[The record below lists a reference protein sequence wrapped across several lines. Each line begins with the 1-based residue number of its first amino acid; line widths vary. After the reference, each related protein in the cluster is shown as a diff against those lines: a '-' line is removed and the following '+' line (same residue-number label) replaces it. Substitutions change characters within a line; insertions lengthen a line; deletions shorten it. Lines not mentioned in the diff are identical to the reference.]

1 MSEALRRYA
10 FSERLADILG
20 QSRRDL
26 RVRVTL
32 MITDGLLP
40 PGPRGPGAPPATA
53 DYAADLLIGVMA
65 APQQVQTVDAIHCYR
80 ALRAGRTQRAE
91 TPGVVVG
98 APRLAVNAPDASP
111 LAPRHLRFGE
121 VLARLIDHARDDA
134 TRAMLARDL
143 FGIWVAR
150 GFPAAAVQL
159 ATSSEGRRSLFN
171 RRYEPEPGAR
181 PPIWLDPARG
191 GSADPGLFHTVFLP
205 ASKLIEIG
213 RHIAPPPD
221 ERTAL
226 MLDLG
231 QKIANLAQLAREHRN
246 RRPWEKFLAAAAVA
260 EDVIERID
268 ARERSHLAEI
278 AEFGSNPGNLRMLT
292 YIPDDL
298 PASAPLVVVLHGCTQ
313 TAAAYDTGTGWS
325 TLAERHGFALLL
337 PEQRRSNNPLR
348 CLNWFRREDF
358 ARDGGEAQSI
368 RQMVEHLVAAHGL
381 DRKRIFVTGLSA
393 GGAMTSVMLA
403 THPDLFAGGAVVA
416 GVPYHCA
423 EGLQEGFEV
432 IFQGR
437 VLPTAEWGERVRAA
451 TDHTGP
457 WPRVQVWHGDAD
469 VTVKPVNA
477 EEIVK
482 QWGNVHGLP
491 DAPAV
496 DEQVG
501 PHRHRVW
508 RDGNGSD
515 VIESWTVAGMAH
527 GQAIDPQAPDGCGQP
542 EPFIIDA
549 GISSPT
555 HIARSWGLTAVVR
568 ERPAKP
574 RRPATQAEQA
584 AADEPAAAF
593 RIPAVSIPIAPGR
606 PAGADD
612 GTAAPGD
619 PAAAATGEDPAVKP
633 QTGAGGPA
641 ADFSQIIGR
650 SLAAAAAARR
660 KSAGEKSGASG
671 NGKSDKGAA
680 GAGLAG
686 LGIDIPGIIGTSLEA
701 AGLLKGG
708 RGLARN
714 SGGSGPGGVDI
725 VSILNKSFE
734 AAGLFRPEG
743 SEGPAAA
750 GRSGGGDSLAGAGW
764 EGGEPWEMR
773 DGALHGKVTSGSEG
787 QTGEKLACLTRRVDL
802 GASPTLSYRRK
813 LDLKAAANMLTRASL
828 TVLIDGVPVDE
839 VVATGMDYAEPEWC
853 ERSVDLARFA
863 DRTATLTLELAAT
876 ANVALDVCAEAWV
889 RDVKV

>member
-65 APQQVQTVDAIHCYR
+65 APQQVNTVEAIRSYR
-80 ALRAGRTQRAE
+80 ALRAGRIRRAE
-91 TPGVVVG
+91 TPGVVMG
-98 APRLAVNAPDASP
+98 SPRPPAIEGSEAS
-111 LAPRHLRFGE
+111 LLPRHLRFGE
-121 VLARLIDHARDDA
+121 ALARLIDRAREDS
-134 TRAMLARDL
+134 TRDLLAREL
-143 FGIWVAR
+143 FGIWVSR

-159 ATSSEGRRSLFN
+159 ATASDRRRGLFTH
-171 RRYEPEPGAR
+171 RYEPEPGAQL
-181 PPIWLDPARG
+181 PGWLDPARG

-213 RHIAPPPD
+213 RLIAPPPD

-231 QKIANLAQLAREHRN
+231 QKIADLAQLARERRN

-268 ARERSHLAEI
+268 TRDRSHLAEI
-278 AEFGSNPGNLRMLT
+278 TGFGSNPGNLRMLA
-292 YIPDDL
+292 YIPDEL
-298 PASAPLVVVLHGCTQ
+298 PANAPLVVVLHGCTQ
-313 TAAAYDTGTGWS
+313 TATAYDTGTGWS
-325 TLAERHGFALLL
+325 TLADRHGFALLL

-348 CLNWFRREDF
+348 CLNWFRPQDF
-358 ARDGGEAQSI
+358 ARDGGEPESI
-368 RQMVEHLVAAHGL
+368 RQMIQHLVAAHGL
-381 DRKRIFVTGLSA
+381 DRKRVFVTGLSA

-403 THPDLFAGGAVVA
+403 THPELFAGGAVVA

-437 VLPTAEWGERVRAA
+437 VLPAEEWGERVRAA
-451 TDHTGP
+451 TGHTGP

-482 QWGNVHGLP
+482 QWANVHGLP
-491 DAPAV
+491 AEPAA
-496 DEQVG
+496 DEPVG
-501 PHRHRVW
+501 PHRRRVW
-508 RDGNGSD
+508 RDPDGND

-555 HIARSWGLTAVVR
+555 RIARSWGLTDVVR
-568 ERPAKP
+568 ERPARP
-574 RRPATQAEQA
+574 RRPAYKPEGAEE
-584 AADEPAAAF
+584 ADEPASF
-593 RIPAVSIPIAPGR
+593 RIPAVSIPITPGPR
-606 PAGADD
+606 
-612 GTAAPGD
+612 TAANAGEATPNS
-619 PAAAATGEDPAVKP
+619 AAKPSSEAPLAANP
-633 QTGAGGPA
+633 GAGSGSTA
-641 ADFSQIIGR
+641 ADLSQIIGR
-650 SLAAAAAARR
+650 SLAAAAAAR
-660 KSAGEKSGASG
+660 KKAGGGKSGAPG
-671 NGKSDKGAA
+671 GDKA
-680 GAGLAG
+680 GPGEGLAG

-701 AGLLKGG
+701 AGILKGG
-708 RGLARN
+708 RGLARTD
-714 SGGSGPGGVDI
+714 GGSGPGGIDI

-734 AAGLFRPEG
+734 AAGLLRPEG
-743 SEGPAAA
+743 SQGSAT
-750 GRSGGGDSLAGAGW
+750 GGGSGGLAAAGW
-764 EGGEPWEMR
+764 EGGEPWEIG
-773 DGALHGKVTSGSEG
+773 DGILHGKVASGAGGE
-787 QTGEKLACLTRRVDL
+787 TGEKLACVTRRIDL
-802 GASPTLSYRRK
+802 GASPTLTYRRK
-813 LDLKAAANMLTRASL
+813 LDLKASANMLTSASV

-839 VVATGMDYAEPEWC
+839 VVATGMDYAEGEWTA
-853 ERSVDLARFA
+853 RSVDLARFA
-863 DRTATLTLELAAT
+863 GRSVTLTIELSAS
-876 ANVALDVCAEAWV
+876 ANVALEVSAEAWI
-889 RDVKV
+889 RDVTV

>member
-1 MSEALRRYA
+1 MSDALRRYA

-80 ALRAGRTQRAE
+80 ALRAGRARRAE
-91 TPGVVVG
+91 TAGVVIG
-98 APRLAVNAPDASP
+98 APRPRAGDALAASP
-111 LAPRHLRFGE
+111 LLPRHLRFGE

-134 TRAMLARDL
+134 TRAGLAREL
-143 FGIWVAR
+143 FGIWIAR

-159 ATSSEGRRSLFN
+159 AAWPSTGRRALLTH
-171 RRYEPEPGAR
+171 RYEPEPGAR
-181 PPIWLDPARG
+181 PPIWLDPGRG
-191 GSADPGLFHTVFLP
+191 GAADPGLFHTVFLP
-205 ASKLIEIG
+205 ASKLIAIG
-213 RHIAPPPD
+213 RLIAPPPD

-231 QKIANLAQLAREHRN
+231 QKIANLAQLARERRN

-268 ARERSHLAEI
+268 ARERSHLAEV
-278 AEFGSNPGNLRMLT
+278 AGFGSNPGNLRMLT

-325 TLAERHGFALLL
+325 TLADRHGFALLL

-348 CLNWFRREDF
+348 CLNWFRPQDF
-358 ARDGGEAQSI
+358 ARDGGEAESI

-381 DRKRIFVTGLSA
+381 DHKRIFVTGLSA

-403 THPDLFAGGAVVA
+403 THPELFAAGAVVA

-437 VLPTAEWGERVRAA
+437 VLPAAEWGERVRAA
-451 TDHTGP
+451 TGHTGP

-482 QWGNVHGLP
+482 QWGDVHGLP
-491 DAPAV
+491 EEPAV
-496 DEQVG
+496 DERVG

-508 RDGNGSD
+508 RDGNGAD
-515 VIESWTVAGMAH
+515 VIESWTVAGLPH

-555 HIARSWGLTAVVR
+555 HIARSWGLTDVVR
-568 ERPAKP
+568 DRPARP
-574 RRPATQAEQA
+574 RRPVYEAEPA

-593 RIPAVSIPIAPGR
+593 RIPAVSIPITPGPR
-606 PAGADD
+606 VETKDDAGSGD
-612 GTAAPGD
+612 AAA
-619 PAAAATGEDPAVKP
+619 PAAAGEAEKPKP
-633 QTGAGGPA
+633 QAAGAGGPA
-641 ADFSQIIGR
+641 DLSQLIGR

-660 KSAGEKSGASG
+660 KAGGEKSGAAG
-671 NGKSDKGAA
+671 SDKPKP
-680 GAGLAG
+680 GAGLGG

-708 RGLARN
+708 RGLARD
-714 SGGSGPGGVDI
+714 SGGTGPGGVDI
-725 VSILNKSFE
+725 VGILNKSFE
-734 AAGLFRPEG
+734 AAGLLRPEG
-743 SEGPAAA
+743 KERPAS
-750 GRSGGGDSLAGAGW
+750 GGGGGGDSLAGAGW
-764 EGGEPWEMR
+764 EGGEPWELR
-773 DGALHGKVTSGSEG
+773 DGTLHGTVTSGAGGE
-787 QTGEKLACLTRRVDL
+787 TGEKLACLTRRIDL
-802 GASPTLSYRRK
+802 GAAPTLSYRRK
-813 LDLKAAANMLTRASL
+813 LDLKAAANMLTTASL
-828 TVLIDGVPVDE
+828 TVLIDGIPVDE

-853 ERSVDLARFA
+853 ARSIDLARFA
-863 DRTATLTLELAAT
+863 DRSATLTIELAAT
-876 ANVALDVCAEAWV
+876 ANVALEVSAEAWV
-889 RDVKV
+889 RDLQV